1 MWTQVDLIG
10 QTETVDAYGDHVI
23 TETRRSV
30 LADDHSVGMTETYQA
45 MAVGYKPEVKLVLTN
60 WLDYGGEEYVEF
72 TPFGRTEAVR
82 LKILRTYR
90 NGESLELT
98 CYKGVEKD
106 ART

>member
-30 LADDHSVGMTETYQA
+30 LADDYSVGMTETYQA
-45 MAVGYKPEVKLVLTN
+45 MAVGFKPEVKLVLTN

-72 TPFGRTEAVR
+72 TPFGRTEALR

-90 NGESLELT
+90 NGEALELT